1 MGFSTALPTIVWTCV
16 AVGASAA
23 LIIFVGFASTFYR
36 ARKYAK
42 DLSCSIA
49 PDSGYARTSPAYGEK
64 PDQPAPPP
72 SSTYKG
78 DGAETA
84 STEYSA
90 GTPKD
95 YGADAPKADYG
106 ADAPKDEG
114 GGQGE
119 ALPPAVV
126 AQACGLYE
134 RERGAPPSSD
144 ADALALLRESVSA
157 ELSTESCA
165 SKSEVQEAAR
175 AYSASYGAGRP
186 LGGAGY
192 SERERL
198 EQLKAGLD
206 GALVLVAPHTPAPM
220 PAPPALALP
229 PPPAGT
235 SASSANVAGVQEGD
249 YNGESSCE
257 A

>member
-16 AVGASAA
+16 AVGATAA

-95 YGADAPKADYG
+95 YGADPPKADYG

-114 GGQGE
+114 DGQGE

-235 SASSANVAGVQEGD
+235 SASSANVAGVQGGD
-249 YNGESSCE
+249 YKGESSCE

>member
-23 LIIFVGFASTFYR
+23 LVIFAGFAATFYR

-49 PDSGYARTSPAYGEK
+49 PDGGYARTSPAYGEK
-64 PDQPAPPP
+64 PDKPAPPP
-72 SSTYKG
+72 SSTYQG
-78 DGAETA
+78 DGAETV

-90 GTPKD
+90 GAQKD

-114 GGQGE
+114 YGQGE

-206 GALVLVAPHTPAPM
+206 GALVIVAPHTPAPI

-235 SASSANVAGVQEGD
+235 SASSANVAGVQGGD
-249 YNGESSCE
+249 YKGESSCE